1 MLIEPSV
8 QILALK
14 NNPPRHP
21 TVCQRT
27 WAQKPWVQVVEHSDR
42 RGWRHCDHPQQVI
55 LFITK
60 DWPGCEP
67 GIYFATF
74 YLLLARP
81 FTTWLLR
88 PPRGYYLNLK
98 APLSLF
104 VSIFI
109 VCSRSSH
116 PYLHPDAQM
125 INWLIEKRKKTRHSV
140 LTSSML
146 NWGKFQDLEKK
157 EVWIYC
163 PL

>member
-1 MLIEPSV
+1 MPAELWMLIVPSV

-27 WAQKPWVQVVEHSDR
+27 WAQKPWVQVVEHSDLR
-42 RGWRHCDHPQQVI
+42 RWRHCDHPQQVI

-88 PPRGYYLNLK
+88 PPHGYYLNLK

-109 VCSRSSH
+109 FFLNITLLLIRF
-116 PYLHPDAQM
+116 YLHCLLPFLSSISSSRCPNDQ
-125 INWLIEKRKKTRHSV
+125 LIDWK
-140 LTSSML
+140 
-146 NWGKFQDLEKK
+146 KK
-157 EVWIYC
+157 ES
-163 PL
+163 